1 MQDQQNDSDS
11 ADEPI
16 DLRDPTETGA
26 ASTPTSAAASDATKD
41 VSESAHEAPPENL
54 NLKNLISAELQVG
67 TAPTEKTN
75 QENDSDSPDEPI
87 DLRDAAETGAASNPT
102 VTAVSST
109 LILNDVSESPHEV
122 HPGVSTVACVF
133 VGLVYLH

>member
-67 TAPTEKTN
+67 TAPTGKTN

-87 DLRDAAETGAASNPT
+87 DLRDTAETGAASNPT

-109 LILNDVSESPHEV
+109 LILNDISESAREV
-122 HPGVSTVACVF
+122 HPGVCTVTCVF
-133 VGLVYLH
+133 VGLVHLG